1 MTKRL
6 IPLFAALLL
15 AAAAPLPAAADGD
28 ALAFTFDQVDVRLF
42 TQVVGSF
49 TGRKVVVAE
58 DVDGKITVVSPEV
71 SKDEAWALFAAVL
84 ESSGYTIVPEHGVD
98 RVVRMPER
106 PGTGLGPVVSGDRP
120 LPEHGLVTRV
130 LPVEHVSAAEMRD
143 LLEAQTQRKGA
154 FAVLQETNHLVFTDT
169 ADAVRRV
176 ESLVRQLDKPGM
188 ARVTEV
194 VEVEHADAGD
204 LARELAASFAESQSR
219 AQQLLGRLPAS
230 TPGAVL
236 PALTPPTIIPVEHAN
251 RLLVTG
257 SQRQLQRVKELLAQL
272 DVEAPPSRAPLRPIL
287 LNYLRAEDLARN
299 LTTLLEK
306 YAASN
311 PDPSRARRIAV
322 EASPLAGALLVAA
335 STAEEF
341 RAVEDLVRV
350 LDVRPRQVRISVVIA
365 EVQEGDSETLGFQFN
380 AAGTY
385 HGNAFGGGS
394 HPNAENSAGS
404 TLASVVGSQMFPEGL
419 TAGIVNKAGTTIGA
433 FNLDAIRQVSGVRI
447 LADPS
452 ISAENNVPAQIS
464 IVDNIP
470 MTESTVTGTGSDK
483 DIVQT
488 ITRYDVGVKLSLTPH
503 ITPDGRVQ
511 MELEPSIEAVTSAA
525 GGDVLAP
532 TISKRMVK
540 TVQTARTGETIVI
553 AGLTR
558 SDKTTVRRRV
568 PILGSIPL
576 LGWFFRWDSEETR
589 RTNILIFV
597 TPTVVADDDAAR
609 SVRAADEVFTGLSLP
624 AIRQELATDPLA
636 ADLAALHEE
645 QADASLRAETSGESG
660 SPSGESGPLGG
671 SEGVLPAAPAED

>member
-1 MTKRL
+1 MTRL
-6 IPLFAALLL
+6 LRPLRRLSSVLALAAL
-15 AAAAPLPAAADGD
+15 AALAPLPAAAEGD
-28 ALAFTFDQVDVRLF
+28 SLAFTFDQVDVRLF
-42 TQVVGSF
+42 SQVVGSF
-49 TGRKVVVAE
+49 TGRKIVVGE
-58 DVDGKITVVSPEV
+58 DVEGKITVVSPEV
-71 SKDEAWALFAAVL
+71 SKDEAYALFAAVL
-84 ESSGYTIVPEHGVD
+84 ESSGFTIVPEHGVD
-98 RVVRMPER
+98 RVVKAPER
-106 PGTGLGPVVSGDRP
+106 PAGLGLGPVVSDGRP

-130 LPVEHVSAAEMRD
+130 LAVEHVSAAEMRD

-176 ESLVRQLDKPGM
+176 ESLVKQLDKPGM

-194 VEVEHADAGD
+194 IEVEHADAGD

-236 PALTPPTIIPVEHAN
+236 PAFTPPTIIPVEHAN

-257 SQRQLQRVKELLAQL
+257 SGRQIQRVKELLAQL
-272 DVEAPPSRAPLRPIL
+272 DVEAPAARAPLRPIL

-299 LTTLLEK
+299 ITTLLEK

-311 PDPSRARRIAV
+311 PDPAHARRIAV

-335 STAEEF
+335 SSAEEF

-350 LDVRPRQVRISVVIA
+350 LDVRPRQVHISVVIA

-394 HPNAENSAGS
+394 HPNAETAAGS

-433 FNLDAIRQVSGVRI
+433 FNLDAIRQNAGVRI
-447 LADPS
+447 LAHPS
-452 ISAENNVPAQIS
+452 ISAENNVAAQVS

-483 DIVQT
+483 DVVQT

-511 MELEPSIEAVTSAA
+511 MELEPSIDLQAHGEDRADRAHGRDDRHRGPHA
-525 GGDVLAP
+525 LGQDHGPPPRADPRLDPAPRLALPLGLRGDAP
-532 TISKRMVK
+532 DEHPHLRD
-540 TVQTARTGETIVI
+540 A
-553 AGLTR
+553 
-558 SDKTTVRRRV
+558 DRRRGRRRGALDPRGRRGLHRPLRRV
-568 PILGSIPL
+568 HPRGARREPARRGPRRAPRGERGRLPPPRRRGGGSLPRGI
-576 LGWFFRWDSEETR
+576 
-589 RTNILIFV
+589 N
-597 TPTVVADDDAAR
+597 
-609 SVRAADEVFTGLSLP
+609 RAA
-624 AIRQELATDPLA
+624 ATRNHDTA
-636 ADLAALHEE
+636 STFVYGAKAG
-645 QADASLRAETSGESG
+645 DAE
-660 SPSGESGPLGG
+660 
-671 SEGVLPAAPAED
+671 

>member
-1 MTKRL
+1 MTNRL
-6 IPLFAALLL
+6 LSAAAALLL
-15 AAAAPLPAAADGD
+15 AALAPLPAAADED
-28 ALAFTFDQVDVRLF
+28 SLAFTFDQVDVRLF

-58 DVDGKITVVSPEV
+58 GVDGKITVVSPEV
-71 SKDEAWALFAAVL
+71 SKGEAWALFAAVL

-98 RVVRMPER
+98 RVVKAPER
-106 PGTGLGPVVSGDRP
+106 PGTGLGPVISGDRP

-176 ESLVRQLDKPGM
+176 ESLVKQLDKPGM

-194 VEVEHADAGD
+194 IEVEHADAGD

-219 AQQLLGRLPAS
+219 AQQLLGRLPSA
-230 TPGAVL
+230 A
-236 PALTPPTIIPVEHAN
+236 
-251 RLLVTG
+251 
-257 SQRQLQRVKELLAQL
+257 
-272 DVEAPPSRAPLRPIL
+272 RAPLRPIL

-311 PDPSRARRIAV
+311 PDPARARRIAV

-335 STAEEF
+335 SSAEEF
-341 RAVEDLVRV
+341 RAVEDLVRM

-394 HPNAENSAGS
+394 HPNAESSVGS

-447 LADPS
+447 LAHPS
-452 ISAENNVPAQIS
+452 ISAENNVAAQVS

-483 DIVQT
+483 DVVQT
-488 ITRYDVGVKLSLTPH
+488 ITRYDVGVKLALTPH

-511 MELEPSIEAVTSAA
+511 MELEPSIEAVTAA
-525 GGDVLAP
+525 TGGDVLAP

-609 SVRAADEVFTGLSLP
+609 SVRAADEVFTGLSAA
-624 AIRQELATDPLA
+624 AIREELAASPLA
-636 ADLAALHEE
+636 ADLAAMHDE
-645 QADASLRAETSGESG
+645 AASEKAIAE
-660 SPSGESGPLGG
+660 
-671 SEGVLPAAPAED
+671 PAEDAEEEPPADPAEER